1 MTKPRPDT
9 RWDQNMEFF
18 ALVILT
24 AYPMN
29 TNFCLTLIAY
39 LNCATVPI
47 AKDHEFIKF
56 QTPPEGHLASDHHVM
71 TICNLGGTFCFRVIA
86 TFRVRLHRVLV

>member
-18 ALVILT
+18 AFVTLT

-39 LNCATVPI
+39 LNCDTVPI
-47 AKDHEFIKF
+47 AKDH
-56 QTPPEGHLASDHHVM
+56 
-71 TICNLGGTFCFRVIA
+71 
-86 TFRVRLHRVLV
+86 